1 DVDSAINYEGLIPL
15 DPYLFSAET
24 FNELTDDV
32 ADLTAAN
39 GELTGQ
45 LAAANEQI
53 AELLS
58 FYFMKNVKCVLQ
70 ENDTN
75 FGKSE
80 AFIIKSISVNGSGVS
95 VNKAMF
101 RDEESLNK
109 NVFEVNHEI
118 ITDRD
123 VIDFIY
129 KKYITLHNIPEENLI
144 IEE

>member
-1 DVDSAINYEGLIPL
+1 MPDYEALYNSL
-15 DPYLFSAET
+15 LADYSNLE
-24 FNELTDDV
+24 NQLVV
-32 ADLTAAN
+32 ATAR
-39 GELTGQ
+39 
-45 LAAANEQI
+45 I
-53 AELLS
+53 AELEE
-58 FYFMKNVKCVLQ
+58 FEFVKNVKGVLQ

-80 AFIIKSISVNGSGVS
+80 AFILRSISVNGSGVS